1 MHPLYNQIIEKLKPR
16 DVRLDL
22 IETELVIP
30 KRTLSKAVRG
40 HAPIPK
46 KHIEKLIKHL
56 KIE

>member
-22 IETELVIP
+22 IEIAVGMSP
-30 KRTLSKAVRG
+30 QTLSKALRNVR
-40 HAPIPK
+40 PIPK

>member
-22 IETELVIP
+22 IEIELELP
-30 KRTLSKAVRG
+30 KRCLSKAVRG
-40 HAPIPK
+40 HVQLPA

-56 KIE
+56 KIK